1 MKAGAASQRG
11 RQPALFRLE
20 DPLTLR
26 FGSGFFAALPT
37 GPGVYFF
44 RDAAERLLYIGQSS
58 CLKARLGSYRHVTLE
73 RHPVRSLRLVARV
86 RKIDWET
93 CETAAE
99 AIERERVLLL
109 EHRPPFNRAGV
120 WAGDP
125 WWLTAEILPGVLRL
139 QLGREAAGGI
149 GPLPAS
155 FRYRFGTLARC
166 VYRVSRPELGMHQYP
181 HGLAKQPVP
190 LGLSLPLPDPG
201 TAWEL
206 LAEGALGRAERLL
219 EKLDA
224 LLPPESLL
232 WQEFWTEEREA
243 VGRWPMRQMRKDG
256 SIEG

>member
-1 MKAGAASQRG
+1 MQGGETQMKVGLASQRG

-20 DPLTLR
+20 DPLTMR

-44 RDAAERLLYIGQSS
+44 RDAGERLLYIGQSS
-58 CLKARLGSYRHVTLE
+58 CLKARLGSYRHVTPE

-86 RKIDWET
+86 RKIDWEP
-93 CETAAE
+93 CGTAAE

-125 WWLTAEILPGVLRL
+125 WWLTAEVLPGVLRL
-139 QLGREAAGGI
+139 QLVRNPEAEAEAAGGI

-181 HGLAKQPVP
+181 HGLVKQPVP
-190 LGLSLPLPDPG
+190 LGVSLPLPDPG
-201 TAWEL
+201 AAWEL
-206 LAEGALGRAERLL
+206 LAECALGTVERLL

-224 LLPPESLL
+224 LAPPESLV
-232 WQEFWTEEREA
+232 WQEFWAEEREA
-243 VGRWPMRQMRKDG
+243 VRR
-256 SIEG
+256 